1 MQAPEKQSTAVE
13 EDENASNAQ
22 SSTSAS
28 NKEEIFHPPVFVNT
42 LRGKRT
48 GGKRKISEAVMANEC
63 DGPGSAEVRSNF
75 LWKVFC
81 LPSLQRLLE
90 GMKTWLFFF

>member
-1 MQAPEKQSTAVE
+1 ME

-22 SSTSAS
+22 SSTEAS

-48 GGKRKISEAVMANEC
+48 GGKRKISDAAILNEC
-63 DGPGSAEVRSNF
+63 YGPGSAEVDPTFCGR
-75 LWKVFC
+75 FC
-81 LPSLQRLLE
+81 LPSLQQLPE
-90 GMKTWLFFF
+90 GMKTWLFFLVRR